1 MWANGW
7 GCIGS
12 PPIEQDGYPGDGNFD
27 GHWDEGC
34 MGKEFMTCLADT
46 NMLISTLMIAA
57 LADLGY
63 TVDYSVADAY
73 NGGDTTCCFLPL
85 LTSESTTKPQL
96 SKAGRLSALASWC

>member
-1 MWANGW
+1 M
-7 GCIGS
+7 
-12 PPIEQDGYPGDGNFD
+12 D
-27 GHWDEGC
+27 
-34 MGKEFMTCLADT
+34 KEFMTGRADT
-46 NMLISTLMIAA
+46 NGVISTLTIAA